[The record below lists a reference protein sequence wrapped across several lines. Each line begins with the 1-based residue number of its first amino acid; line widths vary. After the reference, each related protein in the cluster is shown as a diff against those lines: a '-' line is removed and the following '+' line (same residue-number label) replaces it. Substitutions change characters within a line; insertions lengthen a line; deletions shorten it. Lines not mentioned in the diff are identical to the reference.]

1 LLGTG
6 PLVDPGFNGRLLI
19 PLHNLTDS
27 DYPIDTDKA
36 LIWIDFTKTTFG
48 LQWPEQIDL
57 GKRLFVDFPE
67 EKTNLKPENYLQK
80 ANKGNP
86 IRSSISG
93 SIQEIRQ
100 KTEKA
105 TKTAEQAE
113 LYFKKIAWG
122 AVIAITVAI
131 ASIIMGGYSLL
142 MDANTLSGS
151 LSTSVG
157 ALSEENE
164 NLKGQIIDLKEKFK
178 AIEGDTSIMEDRLK
192 KVEDHM
198 VGQGI

>member
-1 LLGTG
+1 
-6 PLVDPGFNGRLLI
+6 
-19 PLHNLTDS
+19 
-27 DYPIDTDKA
+27 
-36 LIWIDFTKTTFG
+36 
-48 LQWPEQIDL
+48 
-57 GKRLFVDFPE
+57 
-67 EKTNLKPENYLQK
+67 
-80 ANKGNP
+80 
-86 IRSSISG
+86 
-93 SIQEIRQ
+93 
-100 KTEKA
+100 
-105 TKTAEQAE
+105 
-113 LYFKKIAWG
+113 
-122 AVIAITVAI
+122 
-131 ASIIMGGYSLL
+131 MGGYSLL